1 MLQQG
6 AAIFAVKVQSTTR
19 HHRDRIAGVALLRKH
34 ASTTAAGGAQPTVR
48 RCLGTQ
54 KHGWCARGGGHI
66 RVPHA
71 FWRAVKGCRTA
82 ALGRIRLRSW
92 DPVCIAMAGMQAVI
106 SDNS

>member
-71 FWRAVKGCRTA
+71 FWMGSERLPNGCARSHSVAVMGSCLCRDGRHA
-82 ALGRIRLRSW
+82 SCNLG
-92 DPVCIAMAGMQAVI
+92 
-106 SDNS
+106 